1 MKLLHLYGDVMN
13 LYGEYANV
21 AVLARFLNDLGYETT
36 VDTLS
41 LYEERDISGYDFYYM
56 GAGTEQKQKLVL
68 PKLQAYC
75 QALKEAFDEEK
86 VMLFTG
92 NSFEMLGKSITDANG
107 KVYEGLQLFD
117 FETTEGMQRITGDCL
132 AENDEINDTVVGF
145 MNKCS
150 TTTGIEHPL
159 FTLMLGFGNESDK
172 GPEGFR
178 EKNCFGTHL
187 TGPILVKNSAM
198 LRLLAGLL
206 GAENAE
212 SVSYPYMEKGYETT
226 ARELKKRLERLN
238 K

>member
-21 AVLARFLNDLGYETT
+21 EILVRFLQDLGHEVS

-41 LYEERDISGYDFYYM
+41 LYESRDISGYDFYFM
-56 GAGTEQKQKLVL
+56 GAGTELRQKLVL
-68 PKLQAYC
+68 PQLMNYRQP
-75 QALKEAFDEEK
+75 LKAAFEAGK

-92 NSFEMLGKSITDANG
+92 NSFELLGRSVTDADG
-107 KVYEGLQLFD
+107 KVWEGLGLFD
-117 FETTEGMQRITGDCL
+117 FETVESDRRIVGDCL
-132 AENDEINDTVVGF
+132 AVSDCMDGLLVGF

-150 TTTGIEHPL
+150 KNTGIRQPL
-159 FTLMLGFGNESDK
+159 FTLRMGFGNEARN
-172 GPEGFR
+172 GGEGFR

-187 TGPILVKNSAM
+187 TGPILVKNPAM

-206 GAENAE
+206 GAENTD
-212 SVSYPYMEKGYETT
+212 SVSYPHMEKAYATT
-226 ARELKKRLERLN
+226 CEELKKRLEGQ